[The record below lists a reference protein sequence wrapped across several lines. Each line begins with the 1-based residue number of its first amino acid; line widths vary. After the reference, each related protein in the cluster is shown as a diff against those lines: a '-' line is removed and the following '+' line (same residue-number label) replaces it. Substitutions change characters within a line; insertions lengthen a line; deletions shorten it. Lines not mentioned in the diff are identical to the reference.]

1 MPEITFKCTIVD
13 YERHERFS
21 AAVVVKKK
29 YPVRATWHAEQNERK
44 HAFKDRIELAD
55 VFITP
60 ISDQVRPPVHNHFV
74 LYDWNGAG
82 IYIVRDRQHTRL
94 ERRECSMWDLGDAF
108 ASRVLKALKEL
119 A

>member
-1 MPEITFKCTIVD
+1 MPEIAFNCTIVD
-13 YERHERFS
+13 HKRKDSFS
-21 AAVVVKKK
+21 ASVVVQKR
-29 YPVRATWHAEQNERK
+29 YPVRATWHAEQRARQ

-55 VFITP
+55 IFITP
-60 ISDQVRPPVHNHFV
+60 ISNQVEPPVHNHFV

-82 IYIVRDRQHTRL
+82 IYIIRDRQNARL

-108 ASRVLKALKEL
+108 GSRVLKALKEL